1 MTTGCHGDNLLF
13 TSLTIHPTSVMT
25 ELFAWMLNQPLS
37 RCFQTLWSLTT
48 SVIIRCSF
56 FSVYA
61 MILRTV
67 CFWTLAPRLVLLSC
81 LQVVCLAFDSLLCL
95 PFFFFFFNWHA
106 VDLECCI
113 HLRCQQSESI
123 KPMLCFTLAP
133 IACQAQGPLIV
144 YTLIWPSASSVS
156 TQSASIIGFFP
167 HQASHPCDPP
177 LAMVLTNGEPWDV
190 FPSMEITGQRVC
202 NQTQLNSM
210 CRFYGRQQEWE
221 QKSTV
226 DSPALL
232 RSPVHLLL
240 QSEPPFLI
248 NSEW

>member
-1 MTTGCHGDNLLF
+1 MFPN
-13 TSLTIHPTSVMT
+13 S
-25 ELFAWMLNQPLS
+25 
-37 RCFQTLWSLTT
+37 
-48 SVIIRCSF
+48 
-56 FSVYA
+56 
-61 MILRTV
+61 
-67 CFWTLAPRLVLLSC
+67 LVLDDQC
-81 LQVVCLAFDSLLCL
+81 NYQVLILLCL
-95 PFFFFFFNWHA
+95 RYDFEDCVLLDFGSTACTVQLPLGCLPCFWLIALLAFFFFFFNWHA

-202 NQTQLNSM
+202 N
-210 CRFYGRQQEWE
+210 
-221 QKSTV
+221 
-226 DSPALL
+226 
-232 RSPVHLLL
+232 
-240 QSEPPFLI
+240 
-248 NSEW
+248 